1 MECYASPITTFY
13 IYFFS
18 FIKLLKFNMKKKK
31 KCNTKKSELVKYKIQ
46 KVVPEIPNGLKPI
59 LKYA

>member
-18 FIKLLKFNMKKKK
+18 FIKLLKFKMKKKK
-31 KCNTKKSELVKYKIQ
+31 KNVTQKSQNWWSIK
-46 KVVPEIPNGLKPI
+46 
-59 LKYA
+59 